1 MQGDCWGSGKV
12 TLREV
17 QGDFYGEVQ
26 GDFLKEMQDDFLRE
40 GKIRMGWLSGRC
52 C

>member
-1 MQGDCWGSGKV
+1 MQGDFWGSVEV

>member
-1 MQGDCWGSGKV
+1 MG
-12 TLREV
+12 EV